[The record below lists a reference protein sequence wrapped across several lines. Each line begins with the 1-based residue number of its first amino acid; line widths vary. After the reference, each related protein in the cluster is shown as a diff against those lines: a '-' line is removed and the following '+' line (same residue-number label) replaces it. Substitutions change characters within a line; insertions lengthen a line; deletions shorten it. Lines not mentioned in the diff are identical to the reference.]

1 MSFLRPSALYQFLIT
16 YHSLRWM
23 PCHSW
28 EFLRWPSFEGLL
40 RLLVVLLLWSVTA
53 EILHIPSSSMYPTLR
68 VGDRII
74 TERVSYNTRFGFLR
88 QPLGDESLVCLL
100 LQKLFKEN
108 SEASYFIRRPA
119 IRDIVIFRAPAQVH
133 HGWLYVNGI
142 PQNEDFIAERPRYIT
157 DLTYVPKGHVYVL
170 GDNRNNSC
178 DSHVWGPLPVKK
190 IVGRYVTCCHRPSRM
205 TR

>member
-74 TERVSYNTRFGFLR
+74 TER
-88 QPLGDESLVCLL
+88 
-100 LQKLFKEN
+100 
-108 SEASYFIRRPA
+108 ASYFIRRPA
-119 IRDIVIFRAPAQVH
+119 IRDIVIFRAPAQQLGFREEEILIKRIVARAGDLVEVH